1 MVEIGIKILLNLIE
15 EKTGYTVIQLGGA
28 SRKRELIHLRRV
40 LFAICKDQ
48 LGLSLEKAGDIV
60 NRKHP
65 AVCNSLKKHYTEIYI
80 YKDYKKLYDL
90 IYEPFKRLYL
100 YEIKHNIQ
108 CMKKEI
114 RVSETRRLLIDN
126 QIGYYLQTIEK
137 REKQINQIN

>member
-1 MVEIGIKILLNLIE
+1 MVEIGIKILFNLIE
-15 EKTGYTVIQLGGA
+15 EKTGYNIIQLGG
-28 SRKRELIHLRRV
+28 SNRKQELVHIRRV
-40 LFAICKDQ
+40 IFVICRDQ

-60 NRKHP
+60 NRNH
-65 AVCNSLKKHYTEIYI
+65 ATVLSSVNKHYTEIYI
-80 YKDYKKLYDL
+80 YKDYKKLYEM
-90 IYEPFKRLYL
+90 IFEPFKRLYL

-126 QIGYYLQTIEK
+126 QISYYLQTIEK